1 MIKKGLLYAQS
12 GGPTSVINSS
22 ACGVIRQAQQEG
34 LDVYV
39 ALNGID
45 GIFNET
51 IVDISK
57 EDDEQITKLC
67 GTPASAFGS
76 CRTKLPDYKVDD
88 SKYFELLKVF
98 KKLNIRYFIYN
109 GGNDSMNTC
118 AKVAEFMKNNDY
130 ECYVMGVPKTID
142 NDLLLTDHCPGF
154 GSAAKYIAT
163 TCYEIALDTAVYAK
177 GRVTVVEVMGRDAGW
192 LTASSALANENGAG
206 PDLIYLP
213 ERAFDL
219 DKFIE
224 RCKEVYEKK
233 KTCLV
238 AVSEGIRDKD
248 GVYIAEYAKSS
259 EKDAFNNVQLG
270 GVGTYLADVITKRT
284 GIKTRAIELSLM
296 QRCAAHLCSKTDV
309 EEAFEAGRYAVKSA
323 VAGES
328 GKMISFKRV
337 SSAPYKIE
345 YVCAPLD
352 DIAKFTQSVPDEFI
366 GLDGASVTNAF
377 IEYAKPLIQGEVS
390 LEYKNGLPVYAK
402 LKKELVKF

>member
-1 MIKKGLLYAQS
+1 MKKGLLYAQS

-22 ACGVIRQAQQEG
+22 ACGVIRQAQEEG
-34 LDVYV
+34 LEVYV

-57 EDDEQITKLC
+57 EDDAQIAKLC

-76 CRTKLPDYKVDD
+76 CRTKLPDYKTDD
-88 SKYFELLKVF
+88 SKYFKILELF
-98 KKLNIRYFIYN
+98 KKLNIRYFVYN

-163 TCYEIALDTAVYAK
+163 TCHEIALDTAVYAK
-177 GRVTVVEVMGRDAGW
+177 GRVTVVEIMGRDAGW
-192 LTASSALANENGAG
+192 LTASSSLATEHGAG

-213 ERAFDL
+213 EKAFDL
-219 DKFIE
+219 DSFLEQVKT
-224 RCKEVYEKK
+224 VYEKK

-270 GVGTYLADVITKRT
+270 GVGAYLAEVITKRT
-284 GIKTRAIELSLM
+284 AIKTRAIELSLM
-296 QRCAAHLCSKTDV
+296 QRCAAHISSKTDI
-309 EEAFEAGRYAVKSA
+309 EEAFEAGRCAVKA
-323 VAGES
+323 ALAGET
-328 GKMISFKRV
+328 GKMISFKRI

-352 DIAKFTQSVPDEFI
+352 DIAKFTQSVPDKYITADNSFVTQEFI
-366 GLDGASVTNAF
+366 D
-377 IEYAKPLIQGEVS
+377 YAKPLIQGEPV
-390 LEYKNGLPVYAK
+390 LEYQNGIPVYAK